1 MGMIIRTLVLL
12 ALLGGVPSSVH
23 AASTWDAYVV
33 GIEDGNTISVSTKSG
48 SDEADTVLLFYGI
61 EAPSMSQPF
70 GPEARAYLMRMMPQ
84 GSKVGVEPVGQLES
98 GAITALVQVG
108 GDSVNYKL
116 VMEGLAWV
124 DRQKCRAIFCRR
136 WLIQEHQA
144 VLDRRGI
151 WGLNIGT
158 PPWQWSR

>member
-1 MGMIIRTLVLL
+1 MIIRTL
-12 ALLGGVPSSVH
+12 ALLIALVLTPYSAFAVSL
-23 AASTWDAYVV
+23 WDAYVV
-33 GIEDGNTISVSTKSG
+33 NVEDGNTVSVSTKAG
-48 SDEADTVLLFYGI
+48 SEEADAVLLFYGI
-61 EAPSMSQPF
+61 EAPSMSQPY
-70 GPEARAYLMRMMPQ
+70 GPEARAYLQRMMPK
-84 GSKVGVEPVGQLES
+84 GAKVGVEPVGQLES
-98 GAITALVQVG
+98 GPISALVQVG

-124 DRQKCRAIFCRR
+124 DRQKCRAVFCRR

>member
-1 MGMIIRTLVLL
+1 MFIRLV
-12 ALLGGVPSSVH
+12 ALVAFFISTAVPAFAESV
-23 AASTWDAYVV
+23 WDAYVV
-33 GIEDGNTISVSTKSG
+33 SVEDGNTVTVSTKYG
-48 SDEADTVLLFYGI
+48 SKEPEFVLLFYGI
-61 EAPSMSQPF
+61 EAPTQNQPF
-70 GPEARAYLMRMMPQ
+70 GREAMAYLQRMMPK
-84 GSKVGVEPVGQLES
+84 GAKVDVEDVGQLEA
-98 GAITALVQVG
+98 GPITALVQVG

-158 PPWQWSR
+158 PPWQWTR

>member
-1 MGMIIRTLVLL
+1 MFIRLV
-12 ALLGGVPSSVH
+12 ALVAFFISTAVPAFAESV
-23 AASTWDAYVV
+23 WDAYVV
-33 GIEDGNTISVSTKSG
+33 SVEDGNTVTVSTKYG
-48 SDEADTVLLFYGI
+48 SKEPEFVLLFYGI
-61 EAPSMSQPF
+61 EAPTQSQPF
-70 GPEARAYLMRMMPQ
+70 GREAMAFLQGMMPV
-84 GSKVGVEPVGQLES
+84 GTKVGVESVGQLEAGPIS
-98 GAITALVQVG
+98 ALVQVG

>member
-1 MGMIIRTLVLL
+1 MVIRKLAFAVLML
-12 ALLGGVPSSVH
+12 F
-23 AASTWDAYVV
+23 AACPAWAVGAWDAYVV
-33 GIEDGNTISVSTKSG
+33 NVEDGSTVSVSTKP
-48 SDEADTVLLFYGI
+48 DAKEAEMVLVFYGI
-61 EAPSMSQPF
+61 EAPSLRQPY
-70 GPEARAYLMRMMPQ
+70 GPEAQAYLRRMMPK
-84 GSKVGVEPVGQLES
+84 GAKVAVESVGQTEN
-98 GAITALVQVG
+98 GPVPALVQVG

-124 DRQKCRAIFCRR
+124 DRQKCRAVFCRR

-144 VLDRRGI
+144 VLDKRGI

>member
-1 MGMIIRTLVLL
+1 MFKRLL
-12 ALLGGVPSSVH
+12 ILICFVIAVAQPAF

-33 GIEDGNTISVSTKSG
+33 SVEDGNTVTVSTKSG
-48 SDEADTVLLFYGI
+48 NNEPEYVLLFYGI
-61 EAPSMSQPF
+61 EAPTESQPF
-70 GPEARAYLMRMMPQ
+70 GREARAYLQRTMPV
-84 GSKVGVEPVGQLES
+84 GTKVGVETVGQLEAGPIS
-98 GAITALVQVG
+98 ALVQVG

-144 VLDRRGI
+144 VVDRRGI
-151 WGLNIGT
+151 WSLNMST
-158 PPWQWSR
+158 PPWQWGR

>member
-1 MGMIIRTLVLL
+1 MFIRLV
-12 ALLGGVPSSVH
+12 ALVAFFISTAVPAFAESV
-23 AASTWDAYVV
+23 WDAYVV
-33 GIEDGNTISVSTKSG
+33 SVEDGNTVTVSTKYG
-48 SDEADTVLLFYGI
+48 SKEPEFVLLFYGI
-61 EAPSMSQPF
+61 EAPTQNQPF
-70 GPEARAYLMRMMPQ
+70 GREAMAYLQGIMPP
-84 GSKVGVEPVGQLES
+84 GTKVGVESVGQLEAGPIS
-98 GAITALVQVG
+98 ALVQVG

-116 VMEGLAWV
+116 VMAGLAWV

-158 PPWQWSR
+158 PPWQWTR

>member
-1 MGMIIRTLVLL
+1 MTIRTLAVLSML
-12 ALLGGVPSSVH
+12 ALTPHSVW
-23 AASTWDAYVV
+23 AVTLWDAYVV
-33 GIEDGNTISVSTKSG
+33 NVEDGNTVSVSTKAG
-48 SDEADTVLLFYGI
+48 KEEADAVLLFYGI

-70 GPEARAYLMRMMPQ
+70 GPEARAYLQRMMPK
-84 GSKVGVEPVGQLES
+84 GSKIGVEPVGQLES
-98 GAITALVQVG
+98 GPISALVQVG

-124 DRQKCRAIFCRR
+124 DRQKCRAVFCRR